1 MRNIILVVDDEDMVR
16 YSVQRILQIAGFS
29 VQVAADGLE
38 CLSILRNGFKGL
50 ILMDIVMPKMDG
62 WDTVKAIVDEGLFEG
77 NLICMLTGKEIPD
90 IKMDYLKEYVLDYIL
105 KPFESKKLVQICRE
119 YLSYLDKPET

>member
-1 MRNIILVVDDEDMVR
+1 MNNAILVVDDENMVR
-16 YSVQRILQIAGFS
+16 TSVQRILQISGFS
-29 VQVAADGLE
+29 VQVAANGPE

-62 WDTVKAIVDEGLFEG
+62 WDTVKAIVDEGFFEG
-77 NLICMLTGKEIPD
+77 NIICMLTGKEIPD
-90 IKMDYLKEYVLDYIL
+90 IKMDTLKEYVLDYIL